1 MHVFQP
7 LTVEDLEINPFTLY
21 GKQWGAVTAMNGRK
35 VNAMT
40 IAWGAMGELW
50 GVHTATIYVRASRY
64 TKEFLDA
71 QDAFSISFFN
81 DTYKGALKYL
91 GQVSGRDEDKI
102 KNARLHVN
110 IEDEIPF
117 IDEANFVILCKK
129 LYAIDLPTE
138 GFTGAGKD
146 MPDKWYADGDIH
158 TMYVGQITK
167 MMAR

>member
-1 MHVFQP
+1 M
-7 LTVEDLEINPFTLY
+7 
-21 GKQWGAVTAMNGRK
+21 
-35 VNAMT
+35 
-40 IAWGAMGELW
+40 
-50 GVHTATIYVRASRY
+50 
-64 TKEFLDA
+64 
-71 QDAFSISFFN
+71 
-81 DTYKGALKYL
+81 
-91 GQVSGRDEDKI
+91 
-102 KNARLHVN
+102 N

-129 LYAIDLPTE
+129 LYAIDLPTD